1 MAKMLLCTNYSPRAL
16 QAMPFPALAQVKADG
31 VRCMIHVA
39 ADGVTLWSRG
49 EGGHTYRGL
58 DALCAVL
65 STLAPGWYDGE
76 LLFGPAR
83 RQGSNGLAQQALR
96 GTLTP
101 EAAATARVVLWDYL
115 DAEAYDAGES
125 PLVYTERLELL
136 EELVAIVDDPR
147 VQVVAGTVAPTR
159 ARALSYYRAQR
170 RRGEEGIVVKDPN
183 GLWRVPN
190 GVSYRSPQQV
200 KEVG

>member
-76 LLFGPAR
+76 LLF
-83 RQGSNGLAQQALR
+83 
-96 GTLTP
+96 
-101 EAAATARVVLWDYL
+101 
-115 DAEAYDAGES
+115 
-125 PLVYTERLELL
+125 
-136 EELVAIVDDPR
+136 
-147 VQVVAGTVAPTR
+147 
-159 ARALSYYRAQR
+159 
-170 RRGEEGIVVKDPN
+170 
-183 GLWRVPN
+183 
-190 GVSYRSPQQV
+190 
-200 KEVG
+200 